1 MEENL
6 TQVQILAEDCA
17 TTPAWSLSDGELVA
31 CIQAVF
37 RALQQLTAVLLHLIR
52 EADGRNLPG
61 LHGASSGGVWL
72 RELLRV
78 SIRTGRQWINL
89 ARVLDQRPALDAA
102 LAGGTVNVEQA
113 QVIAAAIADLPE
125 EAGIEN
131 TDEAEATLIGYAN
144 QFEPTALGKM
154 GTRIL
159 AHVAPQIAEAAE
171 AKKLAEE
178 EKRAHKARAFT
189 LTPTHDGRVRVSGW
203 LEREAAA
210 IVNAALDPLCSPARG
225 DELDMRSPAQRRA
238 DALAEVCD
246 LALRTTQL
254 PENGGDR
261 PQVVVT
267 VPFDVLSRQLGA
279 GMLDTGEP
287 LSPTQVRRL
296 ACDAMVIPAVLGGD
310 GQVLDL
316 GQARRLFTG
325 PVRRAL
331 VLRDGGCAFPGCD
344 RPPRWCEGHHI
355 KGVLDGGPTDVDNGV
370 LLCKFHHGVIHR
382 GDWIVRMGRDQRPE
396 FIPPAFIDPERR
408 PRRNTYHRRPLAVHI
423 G

>member
-6 TQVQILAEDCA
+6 TQVQVLAEDCA

-31 CIQAVF
+31 CIQAAF

-52 EADGRNLPG
+52 EADGRNLSG

-102 LAGGTVNVEQA
+102 LASGTLNVEQA
-113 QVIAAAIADLPE
+113 QVIAAAIADLPD
-125 EAGIEN
+125 EAGIED
-131 TDEAEATLIGYAN
+131 TDKAETALIGYAD
-144 QFEPTALGKM
+144 QFEPTALGKL

-159 AHVAPQIAEAAE
+159 ANVAPQIAEAAE

-178 EKRAHKARAFT
+178 EKRAHKTRAFT

-210 IVNAALDPLCSPARG
+210 IVNAALDPLCTPARG
-225 DELDMRSPAQRRA
+225 DELDMRTPTQRRA
-238 DALAEVCD
+238 DALTEVCD
-246 LALRTTQL
+246 LALRSTEL

-344 RPPRWCEGHHI
+344 RPPRWCDGHHI

-370 LLCKFHHGVIHR
+370 LLCKFHHGVIHH
-382 GDWIVRMGRDQRPE
+382 GDWTVRMGRDRRPE

-408 PRRNTYHRRPLAVHI
+408 PRRNTYHRRPSTVHI